1 MKNSVSLVQYIDAHT
16 GYVNALTVLQN
27 GYLVSGSDDYTIKI
41 WNAATGALIQTLTG
55 DTSTAS
61 TAHA

>member
-1 MKNSVSLVQYIDAHT
+1 MIQTLTGHTDA
-16 GYVNALTVLQN
+16 VRSLTVLQN